1 MPCCLFNLG
10 VEIEAAHMQQIH
22 VQEKE
27 QLKKL
32 FDQEGLDH
40 LEERINI
47 LEVFLQTEK
56 HLSAAEL
63 VDLMRKGGME
73 LAPEFVIDTL
83 KLMCRYGFA
92 QQHSFNNG
100 VFRYEHRHLGQ
111 HHDHMVCTKC
121 KKIIEFQ
128 NDQIENLQV
137 RVTATHGFHMLQ
149 HKMEIYGICSDCLKK
164 RQDITSL
171 MVARQG
177 ERLVIKNFTGG
188 AGARMR
194 LMSMGLRVGDEI
206 DVITNLNQGQ
216 LVIAIENKRLVMG
229 RGLAEK
235 IMVKPLDISND

>member
-1 MPCCLFNLG
+1 
-10 VEIEAAHMQQIH
+10 
-22 VQEKE
+22 
-27 QLKKL
+27 
-32 FDQEGLDH
+32 
-40 LEERINI
+40 
-47 LEVFLQTEK
+47 
-56 HLSAAEL
+56 
-63 VDLMRKGGME
+63 
-73 LAPEFVIDTL
+73 
-83 KLMCRYGFA
+83 
-92 QQHSFNNG
+92 
-100 VFRYEHRHLGQ
+100 
-111 HHDHMVCTKC
+111 
-121 KKIIEFQ
+121 
-128 NDQIENLQV
+128 
-137 RVTATHGFHMLQ
+137 MLQ

-171 MVARQG
+171 MAARQG